1 MLFLAIVFSFTEGQ
15 PLILWLGVGFGMIY
29 GIPGVYY
36 FILLYQKKID
46 VDVKN
51 LIQREN
57 LFKISIITLAA
68 VFVLTIIFTEAEIL
82 QKMLLAATAINLL
95 FIIFLNLFK
104 MELSIHISALTVLII
119 FLIYYVADYYLI
131 GLLPLILTA
140 ISRYKLHK
148 HTVAELIGGF
158 LSSAIIYIC
167 ILLL

>member
-1 MLFLAIVFSFTEGQ
+1 MYQFYRLLSWFFHPIITLALMLFLAIVFSFTEGQ

-82 QKMLLAATAINLL
+82 QKMLLAATQGYSFPILTEVDLGHTRPMLTLPIGIQARINLNGT
-95 FIIFLNLFK
+95 I
-104 MELSIHISALTVLII
+104 ELLERSTV
-119 FLIYYVADYYLI
+119 
-131 GLLPLILTA
+131 
-140 ISRYKLHK
+140 
-148 HTVAELIGGF
+148 
-158 LSSAIIYIC
+158 
-167 ILLL
+167 